1 MSPIG
6 NDEEESAPS
15 LLLRHFLLSEL
26 EGQGFT
32 HLVWRCA
39 KCGMACSRGFRL
51 MRIRRQFRPD
61 ATIAKIAPELKCP
74 KCHQRP
80 DATGVHSAKGERSAE
95 RQTAC

>member
-6 NDEEESAPS
+6 NDEEASAPS

-39 KCGMACSRGFRL
+39 KCGMACSRGLRL
-51 MRIRRQFRPD
+51 MQIRRQFWSD
-61 ATIAKIAPELKCP
+61 ATIAAITLELKCP
-74 KCHQRP
+74 KCH
-80 DATGVHSAKGERSAE
+80 
-95 RQTAC
+95 